1 MIERLIGLIDAA
13 AGLRVAVIGDVIAD
27 EFIHGRLSRLSRE
40 APVPILRYD
49 GAVVVPGGAGNAAA
63 NVATLGGRVRLVGL
77 LGHAAADR
85 RVAQAL
91 PRGVERAGLVRVK
104 GYHAP
109 VKTRILAGGPHAAR
123 QQVVRIDRETEVP
136 DDPAARSAFDQAARA
151 AAADCDAVI
160 VSDYGSG
167 LVSPGLVSRIRR
179 RVGRARRG
187 RRVPILVD
195 SRYDLLR
202 HRGVTACTPNESEAE
217 QALGVTIGGD
227 PDQLESAGRTLL
239 KRLRVEG
246 LVLTRGSRGM
256 AVFAPGRRTAHLPA
270 VGAAEVADVTGAGDT
285 VVAAMALA
293 LAAGAALEDAAV
305 LANCAGGLVVM
316 KRGTAT
322 VSAGEL
328 RRAVRAEAAE
338 QQGS

>member
-1 MIERLIGLIDAA
+1 MTERLVGLIDAA

-40 APVPILRYD
+40 APAPILRYD
-49 GAVVVPGGAGNAAA
+49 GAVIVPGGAGNAAA

-77 LGHAAADR
+77 LGRAAIDR

-91 PRGVERAGLVRVK
+91 PPGVERAGLVRVK
-104 GYHAP
+104 GYHVP

-136 DDPAARSAFDQAARA
+136 DEPAARSAFEQAARA
-151 AAADCDAVI
+151 AAADCDAVL

-179 RVGRARRG
+179 RVGRASRD

-202 HRGVTACTPNESEAE
+202 YRGVTACTPNESEAE
-217 QALGVTIGGD
+217 QALGVTIGDD

-256 AVFAPGRRTAHLPA
+256 AVFAPGRRTAHLPV
-270 VGAAEVADVTGAGDT
+270 VGAVEVADVTGAGDT
-285 VVAAMALA
+285 VVATMALA
-293 LAAGAALEDAAV
+293 LAAGAALEEAAV
-305 LANCAGGLVVM
+305 LANHAGGLVVM

-322 VSAGEL
+322 VSADEL
-328 RRAVRAEAAE
+328 RRAVRTEAAE
-338 QQGS
+338 